1 MVMFCYSKAVKG
13 VWVVMPSKTLAVQE
27 ACLVMS
33 TCIMVV
39 VGVGWVYL
47 VMFCCSSVVK
57 GLWVVMPS

>member
-33 TCIMVV
+33 TCIMVEVV
-39 VGVGWVYL
+39 VGLVYMAVQGVYMVMSSCGW
-47 VMFCCSSVVK
+47 
-57 GLWVVMPS
+57 